1 MKEGLHTKAQGRV
14 LEALSNLY
22 EIMLARPDHE
32 LIMRLGGYSPA
43 VGHLI
48 YATFMHNPNNLLS

>member
-1 MKEGLHTKAQGRV
+1 MRAHGQV

-22 EIMLARPDHE
+22 EIMLAKPDHE

-48 YATFMHNPNNLLS
+48 YAAFMHNPNNLLG